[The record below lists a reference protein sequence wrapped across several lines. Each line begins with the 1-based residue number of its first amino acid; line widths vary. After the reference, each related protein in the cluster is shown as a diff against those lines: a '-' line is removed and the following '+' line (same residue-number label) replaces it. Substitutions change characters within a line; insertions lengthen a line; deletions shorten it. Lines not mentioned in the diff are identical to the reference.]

1 MIFWLPSIYLILHL
15 IGNGSGME
23 HPNFSVAAYSHPSRN
38 FRNRNYSTVQRNGQ
52 WESLPI
58 PDNCKVCGKL
68 IQDHE
73 RRAQV
78 PTCLHSAHH
87 ECMTNM
93 LENFANCPHCMKMLF
108 GNKINQVMEIHDMAK
123 SICDSNKKLY
133 LYILGLSVFSLFL
146 VLEKFF

>member
-1 MIFWLPSIYLILHL
+1 MAREWNTQTSVLQHTHILPEISEIEI
-15 IGNGSGME
+15 
-23 HPNFSVAAYSHPSRN
+23 
-38 FRNRNYSTVQRNGQ
+38 
-52 WESLPI
+52 I
-58 PDNCKVCGKL
+58 PLCK
-68 IQDHE
+68 E
-73 RRAQV
+73 MV